1 MFLHFL
7 NCISLQFWR
16 MVPYLTCSWWW
27 GKDRRTQNG
36 AQCKSGTIV
45 WKRRLVCCQR
55 NTETNQENKPTSS
68 RFDVTKSSDVLFSV
82 FCVSSTWLVKK
93 RKHKQNKYSLPS
105 DFCVGFFW
113 VWFFHLW
120 NSLLYQYSVTGLP
133 SLAWLK
139 CFPFL
144 LKRFQKCFS
153 NCCFVWHSVVGGH
166 IMVCMAQPLELLVRT
181 YKRLSSFEHET
192 FY

>member
-16 MVPYLTCSWWW
+16 MVPYLTFSWWW
-27 GKDRRTQNG
+27 GKDMEIQNG

-45 WKRRLVCCQR
+45 WTRRLEYCQR

-68 RFDVTKSSDVLFSV
+68 RFDVTRCSV
-82 FCVSSTWLVKK
+82 FCTLCIIHLAGKK
-93 RKHKQNKYSLPS
+93 KTKKKYSLPS
-105 DFCVGFFW
+105 DFCVFSIFETHFVSIFSFW
-113 VWFFHLW
+113 TSIFSMTKML
-120 NSLLYQYSVTGLP
+120 SI
-133 SLAWLK
+133 
-139 CFPFL
+139 L

-192 FY
+192 FYLQ